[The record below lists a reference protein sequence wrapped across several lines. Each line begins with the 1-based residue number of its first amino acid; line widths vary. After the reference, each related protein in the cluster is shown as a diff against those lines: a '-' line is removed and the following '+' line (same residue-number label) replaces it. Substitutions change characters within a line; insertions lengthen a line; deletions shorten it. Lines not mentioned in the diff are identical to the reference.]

1 MSKALDMSRK
11 LEKLDLNGGMKFIEK
26 QQSKALHTEVF
37 EDTMYIMH
45 KDGSSNII
53 EMMTAGLGVHVLS
66 AANTL
71 KVLHTYKPF
80 TDAFNSKLH

>member
-1 MSKALDMSRK
+1 MSRALDMSNK
-11 LEKLDLNGGMKFIEK
+11 LEKLDLNDGMKFIEK
-26 QQSKALHTEVF
+26 QQAKALHTQVF

-53 EMMTAGLGVHVLS
+53 EMMDAGLGVHVLS

-80 TDAFNSKLH
+80 TDAFNSKVH